1 MIIIRNALNRDEK
14 QLKELFKQ
22 CFGNLAEDGGA
33 LSWIEGRYKVA
44 EDDTTN
50 KIVAVSGILNVNH
63 SDYNGYE
70 ITWTCTMP
78 EYRKQGLIV
87 KILEQCESELENDHI
102 PLYCDCWR
110 IAANEYINLH
120 SVMKHLGMRQVIKDR
135 ISRVF
140 PHNKECV
147 GCINKKDGCYCHGD
161 LYFKER

>member
-1 MIIIRNALNRDEK
+1 MIIRNAKNSDREK
-14 QLKELFKQ
+14 LRELFKE
-22 CFGNLAEDGGA
+22 CFGDLAEDGGA

-44 EDDTTN
+44 EDTNTN
-50 KIVAVSGILNVNH
+50 KIVAVSGILSLEH

-87 KILEQCESELENDHI
+87 EILKQCELELANDHV

-110 IAANEYINLH
+110 IATNEHINLY
-120 SVMKHLGMRQVIKDR
+120 SVMKHLGMKQVIKNR
-135 ISRVF
+135 VSRLY

-147 GCINKKDGCYCHGD
+147 GCINKKEKCYCHGD
-161 LYFKER
+161 LYMKER